1 MGWVAVQAPALGAPP
16 AAAMRSGSFRPGG
29 KKDPFSDLTAF

>member
-1 MGWVAVQAPALGAPP
+1 MGCIAAQALAPGAPP
-16 AAAMRSGSFRPGG
+16 AAAMRSGSFRPG